1 MNFVPFDLKEYMT
14 ARAQLVE
21 SHLHELLAREKNA
34 PPKLVEAMRYSLLA
48 PGKRLRPVLVCM
60 AAQAAGCSDRQAPP
74 AAAPVLM
81 NHTYSPV
88 HHHPPPNA
96 HPVRRLRPPTC

>member
-21 SHLHELLAREKNA
+21 SHLHELLAREKSA
-34 PPKLVEAMRYSLLA
+34 PLKLVEAMRYSLLA

-60 AAQAAGCSDRQAPP
+60 AAQAAGGSDRQALP
-74 AAAPVLM
+74 AAAPVEM
-81 NHTYSPV
+81 IHTHSPI
-88 HHHPPPNA
+88 HARPPPPN
-96 HPVRRLRPPTC
+96 HDDLPPPPPP